1 MREKRRGNNKTK
13 MSFRW
18 VVYSIW
24 RRKIMGKEDVM
35 KPAVLIITLVLIAIL
50 LTGCLY
56 SNVTL
61 PYGTELNRTEL
72 GHKKGTSSLY
82 SVLWLFAWGDAGAA
96 AASKNGGITTLT
108 HMDREVIS
116 VLFGLYTRQTTIV
129 YGD

>member
-1 MREKRRGNNKTK
+1 M
-13 MSFRW
+13 
-18 VVYSIW
+18 
-24 RRKIMGKEDVM
+24 KIMGKEDVM
-35 KPAVLIITLVLIAIL
+35 KPAVLTMTLVFIAIV

-56 SNVTL
+56 SHVTL

-96 AASKNGGITTLT
+96 AASKNGGITTL

-116 VLFGLYTRQTTIV
+116 VLFGIYSRHTTIV

>member
-1 MREKRRGNNKTK
+1 M
-13 MSFRW
+13 
-18 VVYSIW
+18 
-24 RRKIMGKEDVM
+24 KIMGKEDVM
-35 KPAVLIITLVLIAIL
+35 KPAMLIMALVLIAIL

-56 SNVTL
+56 SHVTL

-72 GHKKGTSSLY
+72 GHKKGTSSMY

-108 HMDREVIS
+108 HMDREMIS
-116 VLFGLYTRQTTIV
+116 VLFGLYSRHTTIV

>member
-1 MREKRRGNNKTK
+1 
-13 MSFRW
+13 
-18 VVYSIW
+18 
-24 RRKIMGKEDVM
+24 MGKEDVM